1 MKRIVALLTLLA
13 VSVAALAQS
22 GKDIY
27 NKYSDLPGVE
37 AVYISQSMF
46 RLIGRI
52 PDIEVNDKDVNLT
65 SFIKT
70 LSGFYMISC
79 KKNQTAAKEI
89 YDDVKNYIGSGKY
102 ELLMESKDN
111 GDIVRIYS
119 LGDEKTIESFVMLEQ
134 DDSETSFI
142 CFEGKMN
149 RGELE
154 NILAG
159 TLSH

>member
-1 MKRIVALLTLLA
+1 MKKIVTLLVLFA
-13 VSVAALAQS
+13 MSVAAFAQS
-22 GKDIY
+22 GREIY

-46 RLIGRI
+46 RLIGRV
-52 PDIEVNDKDVNLT
+52 PDIEVNDKDVNLST
-65 SFIKT
+65 FIKT
-70 LSGFYMISC
+70 LSGFYLISC
-79 KKNQTAAKEI
+79 EKNKAAAKDI
-89 YDDVKNYIGSGKY
+89 YDDVKKYIGSGKY

-119 LGDEKTIESFVMLEQ
+119 LGDEKTIESFVMLAQ

>member
-70 LSGFYMISC
+70 LSGFYLISC
-79 KKNQTAAKEI
+79 EKNQTAAKEI

-134 DDSETSFI
+134 DDGETSFI